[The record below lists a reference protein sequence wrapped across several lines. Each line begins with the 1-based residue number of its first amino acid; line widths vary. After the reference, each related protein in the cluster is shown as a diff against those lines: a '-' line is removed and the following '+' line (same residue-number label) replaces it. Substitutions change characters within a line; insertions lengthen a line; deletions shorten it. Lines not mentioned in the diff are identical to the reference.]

1 MILTKLKLVVLS
13 AIIGLSSN
21 AFAKDIDER
30 QASKLAQKKYSAKK
44 LLKVEAITTRGN
56 KLFKVKLLI
65 SNGRLKTVYVD
76 SKTGKISEKKP

>member
-1 MILTKLKLVVLS
+1 MILTKLKLVVLGC
-13 AIIGLSSN
+13 IISLSSL

-30 QASKLAQKKYSAKK
+30 QASKLAQKKYGAEK
-44 LLKVEAITTRGN
+44 LLKVEAITARGN

-76 SKTGKISEKKP
+76 SKSGKITEKKP

>member
-1 MILTKLKLVVLS
+1 MILTKLKLVVLG
-13 AIIGLSSN
+13 AIIGLSGN

-30 QASKLAQKKYSAKK
+30 QASKLAQEKYSAKK
-44 LLKVEAITTRGN
+44 LLKVEAITSRGN